1 MRSMSSGA
9 LGDPKEKFCSRVV
22 KKRKS
27 SERAKLSPR
36 QRRFPAGIRERV
48 SLEDKIREV
57 KETILE
63 SHIIE
68 VEG

>member
-1 MRSMSSGA
+1 MSSGA

-36 QRRFPAGIRERV
+36 PRRFPAGIRERV

-63 SHIIE
+63 SHITE

>member
-9 LGDPKEKFCSRVV
+9 LGDPKEKFCSREV

-36 QRRFPAGIRERV
+36 QRRFPAGVREGV

-57 KETILE
+57 KGAILE
-63 SHIIE
+63 SHSTEIE
-68 VEG
+68 G